1 MSFESARVNVS
12 RAMLL
17 LILFSQ
23 LLASAECIPF
33 TDAAKHVGTSK
44 CVTGKV
50 FKVTRLDS
58 GTTFLNFC
66 EDYRGCPFQVVV
78 FPNDLAHVGDV
89 RQLEGRTIEI
99 HGDIQEYDRRP
110 EIILR
115 EVRQLRGDAAR
126 IPPLPKG
133 FDVENKGRF
142 SAGSAKRPKAAK
154 PSRKPKHQ
162 TAPVQ
167 MEDPETQ

>member
-1 MSFESARVNVS
+1 MSLNDTRVRV
-12 RAMLL
+12 RIATLL
-17 LILFSQ
+17 LVLLFK
-23 LLASAECIPF
+23 LFASAECIPF
-33 TDAAKHVGTSK
+33 TDAPKHVGTSK

-50 FKVTRLDS
+50 FKVARLDS

-66 EDYRGCPFQVVV
+66 EDFRSCPFQVVV
-78 FPNDLAHVGDV
+78 FRNDLAHVGDV
-89 RQLEGRTIEI
+89 RQLEGRTIDI
-99 HGDIQEYDRRP
+99 HGDIQEYDRRA

-126 IPPLPKG
+126 IPPMPKG
-133 FDVENKGRF
+133 FDVENKGHF
-142 SAGSAKRPKAAK
+142 SAGSAKHPKAAK
-154 PSRKPKHQ
+154 ASRKPKHQ